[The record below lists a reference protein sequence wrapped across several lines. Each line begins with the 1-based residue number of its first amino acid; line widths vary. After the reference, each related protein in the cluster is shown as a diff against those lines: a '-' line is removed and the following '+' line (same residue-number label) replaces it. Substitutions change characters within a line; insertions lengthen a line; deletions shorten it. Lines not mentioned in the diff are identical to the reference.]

1 VVVTERQGFDPAQIQ
16 AQEVEIPQ
24 DARSLRPK
32 IEEESMGLPAHDGLD
47 VVREVGPAEMSHS
60 PAAGQS

>member
-1 VVVTERQGFDPAQIQ
+1 VVVTEGQGFDPAQIQ

-32 IEEESMGLPAHDGLD
+32 IEEESMGLPAHDRLHM
-47 VVREVGPAEMSHS
+47 VR
-60 PAAGQS
+60 